1 MKRLVS
7 LLVTA
12 VVLMAGSSV
21 VGAKTLK
28 FATLAPA
35 GTAWMKEMKAGA
47 KVIKERTSG
56 RVKLKF
62 YPGGVMGNDQSVRR
76 KIKAGQLHGG
86 AFTASSLASVY
97 PGVQILSMPMI
108 FQSLEEVDHV
118 RETVEPLIKQGM
130 EEKGYVIL
138 GFTEGGFARFMSK
151 DPKPD
156 IDSFRDGKVWIP
168 EGDDLTPET
177 LGELGISPVPLPISD
192 VFTGLQTGLI
202 DTVAVTPSASI
213 ALQWHTNTGY
223 LTDTPV
229 LYIIGFLAVQKKTFE
244 RLKPEDQVAV
254 KEEMGKVYKK
264 LDSMN
269 RKDNQAALAALRQQ
283 GINFVDVNADEV
295 ARWRKVALDS
305 LDNMVNDG
313 KLPADIYRT
322 MIDSLQ
328 QFRNRQ

>member
-1 MKRLVS
+1 MKRLV
-7 LLVTA
+7 LLATA
-12 VVLMAGSSV
+12 VVVLIAGAPV
-21 VGAKTLK
+21 VAAKTLK

-47 KVIKERTSG
+47 KIIKERTDG
-56 RVKLKF
+56 RVKMKF

-86 AFTASSLASVY
+86 AFTSSSLSSVY
-97 PGVQILSMPMI
+97 PGVQLLSMPMI
-108 FQSLEEVDHV
+108 FRSLDEVDHV
-118 RETVEPLIKQGM
+118 RETVEPLIKKGM

-156 IDSFRDGKVWIP
+156 INSFRDGKVWIP
-168 EGDDLTPET
+168 EGDTLLPET

-229 LYIIGFLAVQKKTFE
+229 LYIIGFLAVQKKTFD
-244 RLKPEDQVAV
+244 RLKPEDQVV
-254 KEEMGKVYKK
+254 LKEEMGKVYKK

-269 RKDNQAALAALRQQ
+269 RKDNQDALAALRQQ
-283 GINFVDVNADEV
+283 GVSFVDVNDDEIE
-295 ARWRKVALDS
+295 RWRKVALDS
-305 LDNMVNDG
+305 LDSMVNEG
-313 KLPADIYRT
+313 KLPADVYKT

-328 QFRNRQ
+328 QFRTSQ